1 MTTATAY
8 LITLLASAVVLL
20 AAAAWALLRRRREA
34 RETAFRIGVTFAVF
48 ALAAGYVWLEV
59 GPKLDH
65 RLEARERPLLPRS
78 PPPAQDV

>member
-1 MTTATAY
+1 MTTVTAY
-8 LITLLASAVVLL
+8 LMTLFSGAVVLL
-20 AAAAWALLRRRREA
+20 AAIAWALLRRRREA
-34 RETAFRIGVTFAVF
+34 RKVAFRIGVTFAVF

-59 GPKLDH
+59 GPALDH